1 VLNSPETEIDSIYIY
16 FFFSNLDTR
25 FFKLFFQ
32 LNSSLNN
39 RLQSAPMA
47 LNQNQNPILELL
59 CFFILVSVYIEP
71 INSLMMQ
78 SNLHMY
84 G

>member
-1 VLNSPETEIDSIYIY
+1 
-16 FFFSNLDTR
+16 
-25 FFKLFFQ
+25 
-32 LNSSLNN
+32 
-39 RLQSAPMA
+39 MA